1 VIEPKVA
8 VLPRLHPELTQVM
21 AHPQRIAA
29 VAPVVEQRSADGG
42 YHVARWKVAS
52 EWLLP
57 SLSPG
62 LGRTTSMFAV
72 CTG

>member
-42 YHVARWKVAS
+42 HHVARWKVAS
-52 EWLLP
+52 
-57 SLSPG
+57 
-62 LGRTTSMFAV
+62 
-72 CTG
+72 